1 MTSHPNAARRNRNST
16 PTITASRRLIAFTA
30 YRVST
35 TDLRRRQRKR
45 RRAMNW
51 INLQVSIIRA
61 PAYVGSTPTE
71 RATWFNVL
79 AYAVEHE
86 NDGRLAGAATWKDR
100 QWQQACGVTARE
112 VRSASKLLTVEGDD
126 VVVAFYPRE
135 KQREVQ
141 AKRIQAADAA
151 RARWDNAPRNTK
163 SDASRIARRNAEG
176 EGERE
181 GQSEQETQPPP
192 SAGVLPFPVG
202 ELAST
207 APSGPPAAPSRPR
220 DALFEA
226 LARAEGSNP
235 AELTKS
241 AARAIAVALADI
253 RRATP
258 NVTASE
264 IQNRA
269 VIYRRVMGTNCT
281 LTASALAKHWA
292 RCSGVP
298 VAKTGSEPARPEP
311 AGWLEWLAATMPAN
325 EEAGPLSQLTAAK
338 NNQSFTM
345 MPASW
350 QARCRAELEQPRERR
365 RVSGSPLPTELNRF

>member
-1 MTSHPNAARRNRNST
+1 
-16 PTITASRRLIAFTA
+16 
-30 YRVST
+30 
-35 TDLRRRQRKR
+35 
-45 RRAMNW
+45 MNW

-86 NDGRLAGAATWKDR
+86 NDGRLAGAASWKDR

-151 RARWDNAPRNTK
+151 RARWDNAQRPPK
-163 SDASRIARRNAEG
+163 SDASRIPPRNAER
-176 EGERE
+176 EVEQE
-181 GQSEQETQPPP
+181 GQSEQETEPAP

-202 ELAST
+202 ELASP

-220 DALFEA
+220 DVLFEA

-235 AELTKS
+235 DELTKT
-241 AARAIAVALADI
+241 AARAIGVALADI

-269 VIYRRVMGTNCT
+269 VMYRRVMGTNCT

-292 RCSGVP
+292 RCSGAP
-298 VAKTGSEPARPEP
+298 VTKAAKAQTPPAQT
-311 AGWLEWLAATMPAN
+311 EWLAWLASNMPAS
-325 EEAGPLSQLTAAK
+325 EEEGPLSQLLAAK
-338 NNQSFTM
+338 HMQSFAM

-350 QARCRAELEQPRERR
+350 QARCRAELERSDRARPQRR
-365 RVSGSPLPTELNRF
+365 GDFDNGANDYSHVG